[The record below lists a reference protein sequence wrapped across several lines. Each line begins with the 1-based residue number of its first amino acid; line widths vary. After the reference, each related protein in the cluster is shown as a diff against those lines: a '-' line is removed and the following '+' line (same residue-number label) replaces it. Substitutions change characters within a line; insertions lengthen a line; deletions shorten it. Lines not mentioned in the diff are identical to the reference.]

1 MKYTPIK
8 AILARNFRNLE
19 EVIVDFTESPIVSL
33 VGENEAGKSSV
44 IKAIQ
49 TVGANLDPNR
59 QKEYIRTGADGFVV
73 AIKFADEDE
82 TTVVRQKGPGI
93 NGYFVQKGND
103 VVWSVQKM
111 DDNTVPQEVQKYVGF
126 VLEPETKELL
136 NVRTYEDLM
145 IFIHTSNSTNYKIM
159 YNALKVESLMRA
171 KRIGQQEA
179 NSCKRAIN
187 DAEASVETLTEQ
199 LRKIKLVDLDPMLAI
214 KDRLHKE
221 QDVIRKTEE
230 ATRNY
235 VKLQE
240 LDKQSRDLQQIGDL
254 KAIDT
259 MEVYLLNSV
268 KDNLEKVS
276 ELNKKLGLFD
286 KIDSLEAIDD
296 SQIKLMDS
304 ILNMKARLFDSRVDA
319 FKDID
324 RVELIDVNSISRLGD
339 IIKEKDKLE
348 SLDRSINLYKT
359 NLPEIDENSLTAM
372 VDIKSKKQSLAQY
385 DRQIIDIKNV
395 ISQYEEVLKQSG
407 VHVTT
412 CSNCGETVVFSE
424 V

>member
-19 EVIVDFTESPIVSL
+19 EVIIDFTESPIVSL

-59 QKEYIRTGADGFVV
+59 QKEYIRTGADGFLV

-82 TTVVRQKGPGI
+82 TTVVRQKASGI

-111 DDNTVPQEVQKYVGF
+111 DDNTVPSEVQKYVGF

-145 IFIHTSNSTNYKIM
+145 IFVHTSNSTNYKIM
-159 YNALKVESLMRA
+159 YNALKVESLMKA
-171 KRIGQQEA
+171 KKAGQVEA
-179 NSCKRAIN
+179 NACKRAIN

-199 LRKIKLVDLDPMLAI
+199 LRKIKLVDLEPMLAI
-214 KDRLHKE
+214 KDRLQKE
-221 QDVIRKTEE
+221 QDAIRKTEE
-230 ATRNY
+230 AARNY
-235 VKLQE
+235 VELQK
-240 LDKQSRDLQQIGDL
+240 LDKQFKDLRQIESMET
-254 KAIDT
+254 IDS
-259 MEVYLLNSV
+259 MEAYLLV
-268 KDNLEKVS
+268 GAKDNARRVS
-276 ELNKKLGLFD
+276 ELNKKLKLFD
-286 KIDSLEAIDD
+286 EIDGLETIDD
-296 SQIKLMDS
+296 GQLKLMDS
-304 ILNMKARLFDSRVDA
+304 IINLKRKLTDSKIGA
-319 FKDID
+319 FADID
-324 RVELIDVNSISRLGD
+324 KVELIDTSSLS
-339 IIKEKDKLE
+339 KLE
-348 SLDRSINLYKT
+348 SVVESIEKLKNLDRNIKIYNV
-359 NLPEIDENSLTAM
+359 NFPDIDDNSLNVM
-372 VDIKSKKQSLAQY
+372 RDIQDKKCRVKDY
-385 DRQIIDIKNV
+385 DTQILGIQNV
-395 ISQYEEVLKQSG
+395 IKQYEDVLKQSG